1 MRNKKEKIVLLTVI
15 IGACIL
21 ALGAGTGVYFLQ
33 KKAAELEADNIML
46 QSRVAQAQTKLSRL
60 PAMRAHRETA
70 QAKLHVAERILP
82 SQEEI
87 ENLVDNLSEFAIR
100 SGIVIA
106 KAAPVRQGAYGH
118 GGVVKRFEEANFDLD
133 LVGDYFQFV
142 EFLNLLENYKRF
154 IRVDTFAMKSG
165 RSQEEPLDI
174 DLKFA
179 TFTYV
184 GGSAGGGK

>member
-1 MRNKKEKIVLLTVI
+1 MRNKKEKIVLLMVI
-15 IGACIL
+15 IGAGVIAL
-21 ALGAGTGVYFLQ
+21 AAGTGVYLLQ
-33 KKAAELEADNIML
+33 KKASELEADNGL
-46 QSRVAQAQTKLSRL
+46 LHTRVAQAQTKLAKL
-60 PAMRAHRETA
+60 PVMRAQRESA
-70 QAKLHVAERILP
+70 QGRLEVAERIMP
-82 SQEEI
+82 SLEEI
-87 ENLVDNLSEFAIR
+87 ENLVDNLSEFAEK

-106 KAAPVRQGAYGH
+106 KAAPVLQGVYAR

-154 IRVDTFAMKSG
+154 IRVDSFALKAG
-165 RSQEEPLDI
+165 RSEEEPLDI
-174 DLKFA
+174 DLKFG